1 LRKRVN
7 VVDKNSM
14 IVLVLNSGSSSL
26 KYQLL
31 DMPREELLTSG
42 RVERIGEQREE
53 PFFLHKRPGREE
65 VRSDVFFP
73 DHRSAL
79 ETILDRLADPDQGC
93 LDRGKRIEA
102 VGHRVVHGRDL
113 FSEPVLV
120 TDEALSRMRE
130 ITELAPLQ
138 MPHSLSCIEVIG
150 ERLPGVPQV
159 ALFDTAFYRS
169 LPEHAYRY
177 PVPQEWYE
185 RYHVR
190 RYGFHGTSHQ
200 YVIHEAS
207 ALLGIPLE
215 RLRVISAHLGNGA
228 SITAFREGGVLDTS
242 MGFTPLEGLM
252 MGTRAGQLDPA
263 VIPYIMSRTGRSAE
277 EVLAALNRD
286 SGLIAVSGV
295 GRDMRNILEARD
307 RGDERAAL
315 AFRMFIHILRKYTG
329 AYFFALGGADAFV
342 FTGGIGE
349 HSPEVRA
356 ALFENLAPLG
366 FAIDA
371 EKNRSVRAGRA
382 ADISDPSSR
391 VNILVI
397 PTNEELLIA
406 RETCRRVTSAPV

>member
-1 LRKRVN
+1 
-7 VVDKNSM
+7 M

-26 KYQLL
+26 KYRLL
-31 DMPREELLTSG
+31 DMPRETLLASG
-42 RVERIGEQREE
+42 RVDRIGE
-53 PFFLHKRPGREE
+53 EE
-65 VRSDVFFP
+65 VQTDFSCP

-79 ETILDRLADPDQGC
+79 EKILDRLADPAEEGRG
-93 LDRGKRIEA
+93 RGKRIEA

-113 FSEPVLV
+113 FSEP
-120 TDEALSRMRE
+120 TRITAETLSRMQG
-130 ITELAPLQ
+130 ITDLAPLQ
-138 MPHSLSCIEVIG
+138 MPNSLSCIEVIR

-159 ALFDTAFYRS
+159 ALFDTAFFRS

-177 PVPQEWYE
+177 PVPLEWYE
-185 RYHVR
+185 RHHVR

-207 ALLGIPLE
+207 ARLGIPLE
-215 RLRVISAHLGNGA
+215 RLRAISAHLGNGA

-252 MGTRAGQLDPA
+252 MGTRAGQVDPA
-263 VIPYIMSRTGRSAE
+263 VIPYVMSRTDRSAE
-277 EVLAALNRD
+277 EVLAALNRE
-286 SGLIAVSGV
+286 SGLAAVSGV
-295 GRDMRNILEARD
+295 GRDMRNILAARD
-307 RGDERAAL
+307 QGDERAAL

-349 HSPEVRA
+349 HSPAVRA

-371 EKNRSVRAGRA
+371 EKNGSVPPGQA

-391 VNILVI
+391 VKILVI

-406 RETCRRVTSAPV
+406 RETFRCVAQATA